1 MNDKILTI
9 FGGSGFIAFELV
21 YKLSDHFKEIRVLS
35 RNIEK
40 CKQVKVIKN
49 VDLYLYDPSNTSS
62 FTRYLKDSH
71 VVINTVGI
79 LNESRKVTFDDV
91 HFNFVKTLV
100 SKSRENNVAKF
111 IHLSALNADMNGP
124 SKYLQSKGKAD
135 DYISSNNDAKFKTV
149 VFRPS
154 IVFGERDSFF
164 NRFNRLL
171 KYIPIFPLA
180 CPKSLFSPVYVKD
193 LSNFVVESVL
203 TSQYDNQI
211 NNVTGP
217 KNYTFLELI
226 KFILKVT
233 NTKRIIVPLN
243 YTLSYLQAFVF
254 TYLVPGNI
262 FTLDNLKSLQRDNI
276 TSDGLKGNTTIEEAV
291 PLYLSK
297 KSNKL
302 DTYRKKAGR

>member
-35 RNIEK
+35 RNTEK
-40 CKQVKVIKN
+40 CKQIKVIKN
-49 VDLYLYDPSNTSS
+49 VDLFLYDPSNTSS

-79 LNESRKVTFDDV
+79 LNESGKITFEDV

-111 IHLSALNADMNGP
+111 IHLRALNADMYGP

-135 DYISSNNDAKFKTV
+135 DYISSNNDSKFKTV

-180 CPKSLFSPVYVKD
+180 CPKSLFSPIYVKD
-193 LSNFVVESVL
+193 LSDFVVESAL
-203 TSQYDNQI
+203 TSQYDNQV

-243 YTLSYLQAFVF
+243 YTLS
-254 TYLVPGNI
+254 
-262 FTLDNLKSLQRDNI
+262 
-276 TSDGLKGNTTIEEAV
+276 
-291 PLYLSK
+291 
-297 KSNKL
+297 
-302 DTYRKKAGR
+302 

>member
-40 CKQVKVIKN
+40 CKQIKVIKN

-79 LNESRKVTFDDV
+79 LNESGKITFEDV

-135 DYISSNNDAKFKTV
+135 DYISSNNDTKFKTV

-164 NRFNRLL
+164 NRLNRLL
-171 KYIPIFPLA
+171 K
-180 CPKSLFSPVYVKD
+180 
-193 LSNFVVESVL
+193 
-203 TSQYDNQI
+203 
-211 NNVTGP
+211 
-217 KNYTFLELI
+217 
-226 KFILKVT
+226 
-233 NTKRIIVPLN
+233 
-243 YTLSYLQAFVF
+243 
-254 TYLVPGNI
+254 
-262 FTLDNLKSLQRDNI
+262 
-276 TSDGLKGNTTIEEAV
+276 
-291 PLYLSK
+291 
-297 KSNKL
+297 
-302 DTYRKKAGR
+302 